1 MTVYDLIELLQRV
14 PDKNNIVMFD
24 PSGGFKN
31 EGIEGYDDL
40 HFSIDDVLVG
50 GGTYNDIVYLTEN
63 ELTD

>member
-1 MTVYDLIELLQRV
+1 M

>member
-50 GGTYNDIVYLTEN
+50 SGTYNDIVYLTEN

>member
-1 MTVYDLIELLQRV
+1 MIVYDLIELLQRV
-14 PDKNNIVMFD
+14 PDKNSIVMFD

-50 GGTYNDIVYLTEN
+50 TGTNKGFVYLTED